1 MVKSGKAWSDELLT
15 QADVAAHIKANPE
28 CLLTAAEAAKEFPAG
43 GCCEIQY
50 EEPCGAM

>member
-15 QADVAAHIKANPE
+15 KRDVEAYVKANPG

-43 GCCEIQY
+43 GCCSIRY
-50 EEPCGAM
+50 EEPCGAL